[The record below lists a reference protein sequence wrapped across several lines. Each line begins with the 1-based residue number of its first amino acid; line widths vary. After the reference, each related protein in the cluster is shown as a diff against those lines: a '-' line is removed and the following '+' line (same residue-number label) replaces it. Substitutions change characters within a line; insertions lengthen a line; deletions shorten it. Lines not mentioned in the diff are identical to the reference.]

1 MIRRCVASDLP
12 DVFEIVNDAAIAYR
26 GVIPEDRWHEP
37 YMPMSELEEQV
48 AQDVVFWGYEDGN
61 ALVGVMGI
69 QPVDDVSLIRHAYV
83 RTSRRNQGIGG
94 ELLRFLLDRDDRPL
108 LVGTWAAAAWA
119 IRFYERHGFR
129 LVATE
134 EKNRLLRR
142 YWDIPERQVE
152 TSVVLADETW
162 LAAHPGFTA

>member
-12 DVFEIVNDAAIAYR
+12 DVFEILNDAAIAYR

-48 AQDVVFWGYEDGN
+48 AQNVAFWGYEEGD

-83 RTSRRNQGIGG
+83 RTSRR
-94 ELLRFLLDRDDRPL
+94 
-108 LVGTWAAAAWA
+108 
-119 IRFYERHGFR
+119 
-129 LVATE
+129 
-134 EKNRLLRR
+134 
-142 YWDIPERQVE
+142 
-152 TSVVLADETW
+152 
-162 LAAHPGFTA
+162 